1 MDKRLRKV
9 NFYKKFF
16 PRRFPKRNPAKIKFV
31 AKMIEKKYMEGDEL
45 YCLPRDG
52 VIPIGDK
59 IEKPPDMLL
68 PSQVVEHFI
77 EKASYRCIMNFCIC
91 RDSMGC
97 KDYPQE
103 LGCIFLGEAARGI
116 HPELGREASKEEALE
131 FARRCR
137 EAGLVHSVGRSKL
150 DTVWLEIGPGDKLF
164 TICNCCPC
172 CCITRGL
179 AYSHPLLGEKYSRM
193 PGIKVTV
200 TDRCEGCGTC
210 TEDVCIFHAIKMEGD
225 QAVISDDCRGCGRCV
240 NACPNDAIEV
250 IIEDDQFVQLTI
262 DRLSQKVDVT

>member
-1 MDKRLRKV
+1 MSNTSAGSRGINLI
-9 NFYKKFF
+9 
-16 PRRFPKRNPAKIKFV
+16 RRFVHGEKLTSQEIDAMRATMYLLAQYASPALEWEEFRWK
-31 AKMIEKKYMEGDEL
+31 G
-45 YCLPRDG
+45 
-52 VIPIGDK
+52 
-59 IEKPPDMLL
+59 
-68 PSQVVEHFI
+68 VEHFI

-97 KDYPQE
+97 RDYPQD

-116 HPELGREASKEEALE
+116 HPELVREVSRKEALE

-193 PGIKVTV
+193 PGVKVTV
-200 TDRCEGCGTC
+200 TERCEGCGTC

-240 NACPNDAIEV
+240 SACPNDAIEV
-250 IIEDDQFVQLTI
+250 IIEDDQFVQHTI